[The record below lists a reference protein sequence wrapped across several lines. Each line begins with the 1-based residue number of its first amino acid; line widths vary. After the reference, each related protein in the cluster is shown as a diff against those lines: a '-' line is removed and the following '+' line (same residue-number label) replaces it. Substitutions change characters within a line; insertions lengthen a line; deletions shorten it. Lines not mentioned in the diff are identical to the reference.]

1 MLRIVAAVI
10 AVIGVV
16 AAFTGVMYLRYSGD
30 SIRPLVHSRP
40 GSDVVVAARD
50 IPAGTVIEADMV
62 AVDRVADAK
71 LAPSAYR
78 DTAEVVG
85 KVPAY
90 EIASGDQVVSSKVVS
105 MPPWGTGIS
114 QLVPPGRRVVPP
126 GQSIGVG
133 FGN

>member
-16 AAFTGVMYLRYSGD
+16 AAFTGVMYVRYSGD
-30 SIRPLVHSRP
+30 SIP
-40 GSDVVVAARD
+40 GVVVAARD
-50 IPAGTVIEADMV
+50 IPAGTLIEADMV
-62 AVDRVADAK
+62 AVGRVADTS
-71 LAPSAYR
+71 LAPSAYH

-85 KVPAY
+85 KVAVY

-114 QLVPPGRRVVPP
+114 MPVLPGQRVMPP